1 MGATFMATLARSLEA
16 GEAGEGGEGDD
27 AIEDLEAA
35 FPATAERMRRVLA
48 AGA

>member
-16 GEAGEGGEGDD
+16 GEAGDGGD

-35 FPATAERMRRVLA
+35 FPATAERMRRALA